1 MAETKPKNTH
11 WAIVAVLVVGLA
23 LGAAILAT
31 DGNKA
36 VTDEHGH
43 AAHPEA
49 PGHAEEEHHG
59 QAKST
64 DHADDASHAD
74 EEHHEAAAEPA
85 KGPHGGKL
93 LTDGRYGIEVTI
105 FETGAAPQFRIYTY
119 WEGKPLDVAQ
129 SQIQLVLERLGQS
142 PQRFSFIKE
151 GDYLKGDAV
160 VAEPH
165 SFAVKV
171 QADYEGKRYQLGYEQ
186 VEARVTMT
194 DAQLQG
200 AGIEL
205 AEAGPATIGTALE
218 LLGEVRYNSDRTVQV
233 VPRLAGLVESV
244 AVSAGERVR
253 KGQVLAVLSSQLLAD
268 QRTELLAAQ
277 RRLALART
285 TYERERTLW
294 QEKISPEQD
303 MLQARTVMQE
313 GEIAVQS
320 AQQKLA
326 TLGSVASGG
335 SALTRYELRSPIDG
349 VVTDKRL
356 SVGEAVKEDAAV
368 FTVSDL
374 SSVWVEAP
382 VSAQDL
388 GALAAGQT
396 VTIRAS
402 AFDASAP
409 GRVTF
414 ISPLIGEQSRTGIA
428 RIVVQNPSGVWRP
441 GLPVSVTVVAA
452 ETKVP
457 VAVAVDAVQDLRD
470 WKVVFGRYGDAF
482 EARPLEL
489 GRSDGRHVEV
499 LAGLQ
504 AGERYAAKNSYVIKA
519 ELGKAGASHDH

>member
-1 MAETKPKNTH
+1 MAETNPKNTH

-105 FETGAAPQFRIYTY
+105 FETGAEPQFRLYTY

-194 DAQLQG
+194 DAQLQ
-200 AGIEL
+200 EL
-205 AEAGPATIGTALE
+205 EAVAHKCPVHKLMTA
-218 LLGEVRYNSDRTVQV
+218 V
-233 VPRLAGLVESV
+233 
-244 AVSAGERVR
+244 
-253 KGQVLAVLSSQLLAD
+253 
-268 QRTELLAAQ
+268 
-277 RRLALART
+277 T
-285 TYERERTLW
+285 T
-294 QEKISPEQD
+294 
-303 MLQARTVMQE
+303 
-313 GEIAVQS
+313 EIA
-320 AQQKLA
+320 
-326 TLGSVASGG
+326 T
-335 SALTRYELRSPIDG
+335 
-349 VVTDKRL
+349 
-356 SVGEAVKEDAAV
+356 
-368 FTVSDL
+368 TV
-374 SSVWVEAP
+374 
-382 VSAQDL
+382 
-388 GALAAGQT
+388 
-396 VTIRAS
+396 
-402 AFDASAP
+402 
-409 GRVTF
+409 
-414 ISPLIGEQSRTGIA
+414 
-428 RIVVQNPSGVWRP
+428 
-441 GLPVSVTVVAA
+441 
-452 ETKVP
+452 
-457 VAVAVDAVQDLRD
+457 
-470 WKVVFGRYGDAF
+470 
-482 EARPLEL
+482 
-489 GRSDGRHVEV
+489 
-499 LAGLQ
+499 
-504 AGERYAAKNSYVIKA
+504 ER
-519 ELGKAGASHDH
+519 GT